1 MDEDLP
7 VTATGIAA
15 IGLLTFAI
23 VVLAYMFG
31 PDGVEVRCSCAIAV
45 IDGDVSHVLIEP
57 SSSLPEI
64 ARPDLRAA
72 DLRRAD
78 QGNGG
83 VREAGVEGGGTP
95 RAPGATGSR

>member
-1 MDEDLP
+1 MKICVEVRAFDFLYFSEN
-7 VTATGIAA
+7 ATE
-15 IGLLTFAI
+15 
-23 VVLAYMFG
+23 
-31 PDGVEVRCSCAIAV
+31 PVRCSCAIAV

>member
-23 VVLAYMFG
+23 VAYMFG